1 MPNRQSGDIGFCKNP
16 LHGVYCT
23 RGHFSV
29 GAVTSVSISKIHFCA
44 LLQTTSEAQSRPGPV
59 SEGAKRV
66 TPAHNHEGTRI
77 EETRLRVNNAAD
89 GLLLLPT
96 KVDSC
101 NSRPVTSS
109 GTRPRTGRPRT
120 AAGRKDGSRDSAL
133 QSEQHAL
140 LAGDVTR
147 KEYPSFEKIV
157 RIFVS
162 STFTDTKLERNTMMA
177 KVFPNLMQKCQE
189 KGYQFQ
195 IVDMRWGVRDEA
207 TDDHRT
213 TDLCLREIELC
224 KKISTGPCFMTL
236 VSHKYGYRNF
246 PRELDVSEFER
257 ILDPPGRPVASE
269 SERELFKKWFKEDK
283 NSKPP
288 KYVLLPISTHYD
300 MGRDKDR
307 EKWREECERM
317 QKIMLRST
325 GKPLESVTEAE
336 IRCALLADQK
346 TAERGIWFYRKFT
359 NISGASKT
367 AIKRRFR
374 DYYDNDEGKK
384 KESRELLQKLKD
396 DMRGVQ
402 GDKKKKDQSVI
413 RLPEANC
420 KKIKIRWDK
429 KQGVNPAVKEHEQ
442 YLKEMCKFVEGRLW
456 EMIEQAVRAREVKRP
471 PPELE
476 EEVSKYLRND
486 SRRVYVVH
494 GRPGCGKTSV
504 VAMAA
509 REAWTKRKEKGAVI
523 LRFLG
528 TTLRSS
534 NVANLLSSII
544 LQLKGITEEQVSE
557 QDVRNLPTKLK
568 DLVESFH
575 KEIEEK
581 ASEDFPVTLLLDSLD
596 QLNPE
601 NGALQLTWL
610 PIKPPEYKLP
620 EHVKVIVSTLPDNES
635 FPRLKSPRLKPDV
648 RSPGYKEVL
657 SSRSGEQGMYPDG
670 QKSNFCEV
678 VEMETKDVKHLL
690 EEWLKASG
698 RQLQEDQ
705 KTRVLDAFKKCPEP
719 LYMKLS
725 FDTASKW
732 RSYWPEKD
740 TVLQETVEKS
750 ISQIFDDLE
759 KMHGK
764 LFVSR
769 ALGYL
774 TVSRNGLAETELEDV
789 LCCDEGAMKDVCT
802 YWEPPHD
809 NYRLPPLLLV
819 RLKADM
825 AHYLADREAD
835 GVCVFFWYHR
845 QFIKVAEERYCKS
858 KGMQL
863 HEGLA
868 DYYTGAVAAGKPRP
882 SQEASKRK
890 GPVPRVSKPFP
901 KRMLN
906 QLPYHASMCKNKN
919 LLKEYCLLNYT
930 FLKDKLNESGIRSV
944 LDDVSFARR
953 QLADEDLQKRLA
965 DEDLQTVAETLQLS
979 QTVLGEDPKQLP
991 SQILGRIPRSANGLN
1006 AFLKACEEDAAENGP
1021 VFILPSQQLL
1031 ASPGGQLVSYI
1042 WCKDVDVVTGLTGL
1056 AVRSDGTFAFASANG
1071 WLYVV
1076 DVTEGQITETKTD
1089 KEFAFITNL
1098 HLCCDDSIIVIEAL
1112 HKILA
1117 YSCGKPQH
1125 GGSSGK
1131 GTETEKPKIRHEWTV
1146 EDTQRYARKQI
1157 CFCSFQR
1164 STMVVFGHDE
1174 GAANIRVTLYNA
1186 KRGLKMSDIELRETA
1201 FHSAAENIVAPAGS
1215 ERFAVMADKNTVWVV
1230 DVERRQ
1236 FVGTKQLD
1244 LDDNTVIK
1252 SLAVFSD
1259 KQSTVFVSTSDNC
1272 FHFISIIDKGESTL
1286 FGDTQ
1291 VYKGITTRGTSRLH
1305 VTTDGK
1311 MLYHP
1316 DDQMIHLWDITQSP
1330 PHVAVSLRH
1339 PTGVID
1345 VTTTNMKTFITI
1357 ADDAQI
1363 RIWDVHRGVAEGKSR
1378 PLEYRKAKIPASH
1391 RQPDHVRE
1399 DGALDVDDT
1408 KTVQSEK
1415 EEISQMVSLQ
1425 DPGYVLLLSTK
1436 GDNSYFKV
1444 FDVKEGTVVR
1454 EACISQAKP
1463 TMVQPMVQHK
1473 DGLWPHVVVQVNRRL
1488 KVVDLDKMAVIT
1500 LFQGRL
1506 RQNTACLSCVQKT
1519 REIITV
1525 TTDGR
1530 DLKIYS
1536 VDDGKVKNIVKQSG
1550 QDPREISDLLVN
1562 KQGTLAVAVQ
1572 RERHRQFLLFDL
1584 PKATSRILKLQRGIS
1599 VANGRLSHGATR
1611 EEWEKC
1617 EASPFTSDGHC
1628 LVFTGE
1634 CRNGKVPVFLN
1645 FKNEFLVTNDITTAD
1660 EQEEQLFRD
1669 EDAETLERCLLLD
1682 DTNILLIYKEGVLG
1696 LKFFLTHTNWKVR
1709 VWKKTREADQF
1720 AELATF
1726 SLEDQLDGLLLLPH
1740 HGTQFLA
1747 ATSISPNPIVFTIHG
1762 LKESSTG
1769 TTSKLRFL
1777 NEKPKESG
1785 VPGNSVVTLDLATD
1799 EGADDENDPDSSGD
1813 ESLPVV
1819 SEKRGEPCNESKATV
1834 IIVVEEKAQNHDI
1847 NEKEYDKQ
1855 KRSSSGLDRC
1865 SHFSDFEKTGDLTD
1879 SLLSR
1884 LRECQPYKQN
1894 DNESESREE
1903 AHSDDGTS
1911 SRDSLSVL

>member
-1 MPNRQSGDIGFCKNP
+1 
-16 LHGVYCT
+16 
-23 RGHFSV
+23 
-29 GAVTSVSISKIHFCA
+29 
-44 LLQTTSEAQSRPGPV
+44 
-59 SEGAKRV
+59 
-66 TPAHNHEGTRI
+66 
-77 EETRLRVNNAAD
+77 
-89 GLLLLPT
+89 
-96 KVDSC
+96 
-101 NSRPVTSS
+101 
-109 GTRPRTGRPRT
+109 
-120 AAGRKDGSRDSAL
+120 
-133 QSEQHAL
+133 
-140 LAGDVTR
+140 
-147 KEYPSFEKIV
+147 
-157 RIFVS
+157 
-162 STFTDTKLERNTMMA
+162 MMA

-236 VSHKYGYRNF
+236 VSHKYG
-246 PRELDVSEFER
+246 
-257 ILDPPGRPVASE
+257 
-269 SERELFKKWFKEDK
+269 WFKEDK

-359 NISGASKT
+359 NIS
-367 AIKRRFR
+367 

-442 YLKEMCKFVEGRLW
+442 YLKEMC
-456 EMIEQAVRAREVKRP
+456 
-471 PPELE
+471 
-476 EEVSKYLRND
+476 
-486 SRRVYVVH
+486 
-494 GRPGCGKTSV
+494 CGKTSV

-635 FPRLKSPRLKPDV
+635 FPRLK
-648 RSPGYKEVL
+648 
-657 SSRSGEQGMYPDG
+657 GMYPDG

-890 GPVPRVSKPFP
+890 GPTPRVSKPFP

-930 FLKDKLNESGIRSV
+930 FLKDKLNESGIR
-944 LDDVSFARR
+944 
-953 QLADEDLQKRLA
+953 
-965 DEDLQTVAETLQLS
+965 
-979 QTVLGEDPKQLP
+979 
-991 SQILGRIPRSANGLN
+991 
-1006 AFLKACEEDAAENGP
+1006 
-1021 VFILPSQQLL
+1021 QQLL

-1056 AVRSDGTFAFASANG
+1056 AV
-1071 WLYVV
+1071 
-1076 DVTEGQITETKTD
+1076 
-1089 KEFAFITNL
+1089 
-1098 HLCCDDSIIVIEAL
+1098 
-1112 HKILA
+1112 
-1117 YSCGKPQH
+1117 SCGKPQH

-1186 KRGLKMSDIELRETA
+1186 KR
-1201 FHSAAENIVAPAGS
+1201 
-1215 ERFAVMADKNTVWVV
+1215 
-1230 DVERRQ
+1230 
-1236 FVGTKQLD
+1236 
-1244 LDDNTVIK
+1244 
-1252 SLAVFSD
+1252 
-1259 KQSTVFVSTSDNC
+1259 
-1272 FHFISIIDKGESTL
+1272 
-1286 FGDTQ
+1286 
-1291 VYKGITTRGTSRLH
+1291 
-1305 VTTDGK
+1305 
-1311 MLYHP
+1311 
-1316 DDQMIHLWDITQSP
+1316 
-1330 PHVAVSLRH
+1330 
-1339 PTGVID
+1339 
-1345 VTTTNMKTFITI
+1345 
-1357 ADDAQI
+1357 
-1363 RIWDVHRGVAEGKSR
+1363 
-1378 PLEYRKAKIPASH
+1378 
-1391 RQPDHVRE
+1391 
-1399 DGALDVDDT
+1399 
-1408 KTVQSEK
+1408 
-1415 EEISQMVSLQ
+1415 
-1425 DPGYVLLLSTK
+1425 
-1436 GDNSYFKV
+1436 
-1444 FDVKEGTVVR
+1444 
-1454 EACISQAKP
+1454 
-1463 TMVQPMVQHK
+1463 
-1473 DGLWPHVVVQVNRRL
+1473 
-1488 KVVDLDKMAVIT
+1488 
-1500 LFQGRL
+1500 
-1506 RQNTACLSCVQKT
+1506 
-1519 REIITV
+1519 EIITV

-1550 QDPREISDLLVN
+1550 QDPREISDLL
-1562 KQGTLAVAVQ
+1562 
-1572 RERHRQFLLFDL
+1572 
-1584 PKATSRILKLQRGIS
+1584 
-1599 VANGRLSHGATR
+1599 
-1611 EEWEKC
+1611 
-1617 EASPFTSDGHC
+1617 
-1628 LVFTGE
+1628 
-1634 CRNGKVPVFLN
+1634 
-1645 FKNEFLVTNDITTAD
+1645 
-1660 EQEEQLFRD
+1660 EEQLFRD

-1682 DTNILLIYKEGVLG
+1682 GTNILLIYKEGVLG
-1696 LKFFLTHTNWKVR
+1696 LFDKVKNKIHFWQGVFPENPRIYLDDDSKFFLTHTNWKVR

-1819 SEKRGEPCNESKATV
+1819 N
-1834 IIVVEEKAQNHDI
+1834 
-1847 NEKEYDKQ
+1847 
-1855 KRSSSGLDRC
+1855 
-1865 SHFSDFEKTGDLTD
+1865 
-1879 SLLSR
+1879 
-1884 LRECQPYKQN
+1884 
-1894 DNESESREE
+1894 
-1903 AHSDDGTS
+1903 
-1911 SRDSLSVL
+1911 